1 MSNAASSIRAL
12 ALSVTSKHGLNKCY
26 DCAVELRAVMMAAGK
41 KGCILKL
48 STNGGRGFI
57 VMKDVNFKVPFRMQG
72 EEAIASSG
80 QHFGVHVG
88 GFVFDNVHREGI
100 ARAAWQDTFDCDVH
114 AFTLTE
120 QDHF

>member
-1 MSNAASSIRAL
+1 MSNATSSIRAL
-12 ALSVTSKHGLNKCY
+12 ALSVTSKYGLNKCY
-26 DCAVELRAVMMAAGK
+26 ACAIELRAVMKAAGK

-48 STNGGRGFI
+48 STLGGRGFI
-57 VMKDVNFKVPFRMQG
+57 VMKDVDFKVPFNMHG

-100 ARAAWQDTFDCDVH
+100 ARASWQGTFDCDVH
-114 AFTLTE
+114 AFVLAE
-120 QDHF
+120 QDRF